1 MATQTW
7 LHDTGAR
14 PGRSSKRDRQRAVQD
29 LVSGFPITSQ
39 QELVGLLAARGFAV
53 TRATVSRDIAGSRPG
68 QGGTPEGHVYAKP
81 EDLTQASADDT
92 PLLRLACRAAHH
104 RAALGSHAAA
114 HHQRGMASALS
125 QAIDESTFQ
134 YQEGTLAG
142 ENTVL
147 VLFADEGRLE
157 RWRATFESLRG
168 RSTAP
173 SGPSAAHRR
182 RHVARA
188 DPDERWAPPR
198 TDPQDPRRG

>member
-53 TRATVSRDIAGSRPG
+53 TQATVSRDIAELGLVKVAR
-68 QGGTPEGHVYAKP
+68 PEGHVYAKP

-92 PLLRLACRAAHH
+92 PLLRLV
-104 RAALGSHAAA
+104 AALPITVRRSGLTLLLITSA
-114 HHQRGMASALS
+114 GMASALS

-168 RSTAP
+168 RSDGAP
-173 SGPSAAHRR
+173 GPIGGPSA
-182 RHVARA
+182 
-188 DPDERWAPPR
+188 PPR
-198 TDPQDPRRG
+198 RPS